1 MMETRHKTYFKLNFV
16 SLLFMAI
23 SFISATLAW
32 FAYSGIVG
40 VSTEVNVKA
49 WNIELSKDGSAVKN
63 SVVMS
68 LSEIY
73 PGMEP
78 VTELITLRNLGDSD
92 AEVNYEV
99 ISARIL
105 GDPNDSFQ
113 LGVNGVTSEYM
124 EDLISHG
131 YPFSINI
138 ELSKNYI
145 LSKGTEEVFEIAVS
159 WPLDSGTDELDSIW
173 GNKAHE
179 FQENE
184 LLKKQQDENYQILP
198 SVQVEISL
206 TAQQYLDIG
215 TSSDIRYNLG
225 DEILIDVINNNKC
238 FTISD
243 TCIKTYIIDENNT
256 LDDTNVT
263 LLPNPLKTYEQVN
276 YNNYINTFNTFVSSW
291 NVPTRHLLVED
302 IIKII
307 SNDIKNSQI
316 IIDSYS
322 DKVLGNIKYN
332 NRLNTIITD
341 TINKNGFFRFM
352 NDKYNFLSSNNCY
365 WTQSNYGELSGFA
378 LVKLDDTYSKVYGNL
393 KESTCNVIP
402 VIEINKSRL

>member
-1 MMETRHKTYFKLNFV
+1 MEKRHKTYFKLNFV

-32 FAYSGIVG
+32 FAYSGIAG

-49 WNIELSKDGSAVKN
+49 WNIELSKNGTAVKN

-92 AEVNYEV
+92 AEINYDI

-105 GDPNDSFQ
+105 GDPNDFFQ
-113 LGVNGVTSEYM
+113 IDVNGVTSEYM
-124 EDLISHG
+124 EDLISHE
-131 YPFSINI
+131 YPFNINI
-138 ELSKNYI
+138 NLSKNYI
-145 LSKGTEEVFEIAVS
+145 LSNGTEEVFEIAVS
-159 WPLDSGTDELDSIW
+159 WPLDSGNDELDSLW

-179 FQENE
+179 FQEGE

-206 TAQQYLDIG
+206 SAQQYLDIDS
-215 TSSDIRYNLG
+215 SSDPRYNLG
-225 DEILIDVINNNKC
+225 DEILIDVINNNEC

-243 TCIKTYIIDENNT
+243 TCIKTYVIDENNT
-256 LDDTNVT
+256 LGDTKVT
-263 LLPNPLKTYEQVN
+263 LLLNPLRTYDQVS
-276 YNNYINTFNTFVSSW
+276 YNNYVTIFNTYVSSW
-291 NVPTRHLLVED
+291 HVTTRYLLVED
-302 IIKII
+302 IMKII

-316 IIDSYS
+316 IINSYS
-322 DKVLGNIKYN
+322 DKVLGYINYN
-332 NRLNTIITD
+332 NRLNTLITN

-365 WTQSNYGELSGFA
+365 WTQSSYGELSGFA
-378 LVKLDDTYSKVYGNL
+378 LVKIDDTYSKVYGNL

-402 VIEINKSRL
+402 VIEIDKSRL

>member
-1 MMETRHKTYFKLNFV
+1 MMEARHKTYAKLNIV

-32 FAYSGIVG
+32 FAYSGIAG

-49 WNIELSKDGSAVKN
+49 WNIELTKNGDPVKN

-92 AEVNYEV
+92 AEVSYEV
-99 ISARIL
+99 LSARIL
-105 GDPNDSFQ
+105 GGPNDFFQ
-113 LGVNGVTSEYM
+113 SDVHGLTSENI
-124 EDLISHG
+124 EDIISHG

-138 ELSKNYI
+138 NLSKNYI

-159 WPLDSGTDELDSIW
+159 WPLDSGNDELDSIW

-179 FQENE
+179 FQESE
-184 LLKKQQDENYQILP
+184 LLKKQQDESYQILP

-206 TAQQYLDIG
+206 SAQQYLDID
-215 TSSDIRYNLG
+215 TSSDIKYNLG
-225 DEILIDVINNNKC
+225 NEILIDVINNNEC
-238 FTISD
+238 HVISD
-243 TCIKTYIIDENNT
+243 TCIKSYIIDVNNT
-256 LDDTNVT
+256 IGDTKVT
-263 LLPNPLKTYEQVN
+263 LLPNPLKTYEQAN
-276 YNNYINTFNTFVSSW
+276 YNNYINTFNTLVSSW
-291 NVPTRHLLVED
+291 NVPTRYLLVED
-302 IIKII
+302 IVKVI

-322 DKVLGNIKYN
+322 DRVLGNINYN

-365 WTQSNYGELSGFA
+365 WTQSSYGELSGFA
-378 LVKLDDTYSKVYGNL
+378 LVKIDDTYSKVYGNL
-393 KESTCNVIP
+393 KENTCNVIP